1 MKQSEENKLQSIKEW
16 TEKNNT
22 LTAANEEK
30 EKEIDDL
37 KKQCQAACDN
47 VTQYEN
53 VNASLEGEITTLKSK
68 LTVHIIIVLLTVI
81 KLFSSRNNRLN
92 MKLLQKNSRQ
102 LLIT

>member
-1 MKQSEENKLQSIKEW
+1 MKQSEEDKSQSIKEW

-37 KKQCQAACDN
+37 KKQCEAAHDN
-47 VTQYEN
+47 VTQYKN
-53 VNASLEGEITTLKSK
+53 VNATLESK
-68 LTVHIIIVLLTVI
+68 LTVHIFVILLTVI
-81 KLFSSRNNRLN
+81 NLFSSRNNILN
-92 MKLLQKNSRQ
+92 MKLLQKNTRQ

>member
-1 MKQSEENKLQSIKEW
+1 MKQSEEDKSQSIKEW

-37 KKQCQAACDN
+37 KKQREAAHDN
-47 VTQYEN
+47 VTQYKN
-53 VNASLEGEITTLKSK
+53 VNANLKGEVTTLKSK
-68 LTVHIIIVLLTVI
+68 LTVHIFVILLTVI
-81 KLFSSRNNRLN
+81 NLFSSRNNRLN
-92 MKLLQKNSRQ
+92 MKLLQKITRQ